1 MGSSDDSCVTHYFSD
16 FTARKEQTEMAIL
29 QSILRQVVEHGS
41 KEGISVLL
49 KRRNELCTTPKP
61 EDLSLAFAEVCCK
74 QKKTYLILDAPDELE
89 TKQIVSRL
97 QSFVNAGCKVLVT
110 SRYHPDLS
118 EAFSN
123 AKQIEAHAS
132 TQDLTVYVKHRF
144 AESDFR
150 DTVGSTHTIVAAVV
164 KKANGL

>member
-74 QKKTYLILDAPDELE
+74 QKRTYLILDAPDELE

-97 QSFVNAGCKVLVT
+97 QSFIDAGCRVLVT
-110 SRYHPDLS
+110 SRYHPDLN

-132 TQDLTVYVKHRF
+132 TEDLTIYVKHRF